1 LLTPQ
6 RMETEK
12 NNLAKQLDI
21 LNEKL
26 REQESNLEDVIAENS
41 RLMIEIYNIKK
52 SK

>member
-1 LLTPQ
+1 
-6 RMETEK
+6 METEK
-12 NNLAKQLDI
+12 NNLAKQMEI